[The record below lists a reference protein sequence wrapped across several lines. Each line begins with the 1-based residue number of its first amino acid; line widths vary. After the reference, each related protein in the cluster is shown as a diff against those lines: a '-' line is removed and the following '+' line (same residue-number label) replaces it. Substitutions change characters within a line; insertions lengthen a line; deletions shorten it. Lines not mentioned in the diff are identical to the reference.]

1 MEKTE
6 DLKRADKFLKTLS
19 ADQKLAMALG
29 MYGADETSSFDG
41 DDDFDG
47 SKSKGYYN
55 SADDRTSVNGDWEE
69 FSDDDVDEF
78 DNFLTKK
85 ARKRRKLRKKLRKSG
100 VSRKDARKQARKQIP
115 RQSIKKLL
123 SNGWEEIKKGGR
135 QLGKLVVKAT
145 MVIPRASARGLLA
158 LNYRGMANK
167 LGWVSK
173 NDKKKWAKVKK
184 KWGALGGKWSS
195 FEKSVK
201 IGDKKRPLFCG
212 KKCKSK
218 IAKKV
223 KSNFSGAN
231 GYHIDIDKLN
241 ALVRQTNDEVNENDE
256 YHNVVCAG
264 ACVTASL
271 IATGGTVL
279 ATIGSLIGKGM
290 ESKSLKKQM
299 VHEEKENKKQMKY
312 MSEKDK
318 KEMEIADKQIKAQLD
333 PRNQIIQNDKLTKVQ
348 KKEALVELD
357 KVLGTDDTRSK
368 KKIMLFAGIGLVV
381 VGVIALLLR
390 KK

>member
-1 MEKTE
+1 MTKEEARAIEKMSDE
-6 DLKRADKFLKTLS
+6 
-19 ADQKLAMALG
+19 QKLAIALG
-29 MYGADETSSFDG
+29 LYGADETSS
-41 DDDFDG
+41 FDG

-55 SADDRTSVNGDWEE
+55 SADDRTSVNGD
-69 FSDDDVDEF
+69 FDTFTDVDDLDDTSQEF
-78 DNFLTKK
+78 DNFFTKK
-85 ARKRRKLRKKLRKSG
+85 GRKKLAKG
-100 VSRKDARKQARKQIP
+100 WKKTKKKL
-115 RQSIKKLL
+115 SIK
-123 SNGWEEIKKGGR
+123 NIKKGLTIKSVVKGIKKAGK
-135 QLGKLVVKAT
+135 QLKTLVVKAT
-145 MVIPRASARGLLA
+145 MIVPRASARGLLA
-158 LNYRGMANK
+158 LNYRGMAEK
-167 LGWVSK
+167 LNWVSK

-195 FEKSVK
+195 FEKAVK
-201 IGDKKRPLFCG
+201 QGEKKRPLFCG

-218 IAKKV
+218 IAKAV

-231 GYHIDIDKLN
+231 GYQIDVDKLN

-264 ACVTASL
+264 ACITASL
-271 IATGGTVL
+271 IATGGTVI
-279 ATIGSLIGKGM
+279 ATIGSLIGRGM
-290 ESKSLKKQM
+290 ESKALKEQM

-333 PRNQIIQNDKLTKVQ
+333 PRNQIIQNDKLTKVE
-348 KKEALVELD
+348 KKEALAELD
-357 KVLGTDDTRSK
+357 KVLGTDDARSK

-381 VGVIALLLR
+381 VGVVAMLIR